1 VNLNDCT
8 IDYMCTTLDDRST
21 EIKVF
26 LLLFNCIECKLPETL
41 HRLPILICYDLIAIF
56 KIHHLMIVGAVGFSE
71 GMKLC
76 LLIQK
81 KRFRK

>member
-1 VNLNDCT
+1 
-8 IDYMCTTLDDRST
+8 MCTTLDDRST
-21 EIKVF
+21 EIKMMKF
-26 LLLFNCIECKLPETL
+26 MFATICIFNCIECKLPETL
-41 HRLPILICYDLIAIF
+41 HRLPILICYDLIAIY